1 MTQSSGSLFVK
12 SKDGTTSELTFDC
25 FEDTTLKEVQKEESF
40 GQDLI
45 FKQKVLPRSNGKLSD
60 YGIKPK
66 DVIEMRNCNDSKDK
80 SVEIVIKRLH
90 GEKVQNISLNV
101 KLSCNSILSVKRL
114 IEDNVGVPQAQQKL
128 EFDDQQLDNW
138 NTLSDYH
145 IQKGSE
151 LNL

>member
-12 SKDGTTSELTFDC
+12 SKDGTTLELTFDR
-25 FEDTTLKEVQKEESF
+25 FEDTTLKEVQKEVYSKNPSLWEPF

-80 SVEIVIKRLH
+80 SVEIVIKCLH

-101 KLSCNSILSVKRL
+101 KLSCNSILSVKK
-114 IEDNVGVPQAQQKL
+114 ID
-128 EFDDQQLDNW
+128 
-138 NTLSDYH
+138 
-145 IQKGSE
+145 
-151 LNL
+151 